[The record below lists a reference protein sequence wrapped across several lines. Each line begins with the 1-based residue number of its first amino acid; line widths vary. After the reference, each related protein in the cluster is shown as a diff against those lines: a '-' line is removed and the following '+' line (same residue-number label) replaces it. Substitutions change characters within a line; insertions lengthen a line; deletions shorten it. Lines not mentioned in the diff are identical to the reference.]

1 MLKNIKYAQKNGK
14 YREKRQDE
22 YVFLRYKRLKIKKER
37 KTLILS
43 GGCVPKKMGM
53 IA

>member
-22 YVFLRYKRLKIKKER
+22 YVFLRYKRLKIKKKEKPSFCLEGVFRR
-37 KTLILS
+37 KWE
-43 GGCVPKKMGM
+43 
-53 IA
+53 